1 MGGDEV
7 NTGDYVTIQERVPIR
22 QAPVWLDET
31 AEPLEGTIGAI
42 RRTTEPPTWWRSQQW
57 TSSPP
62 ATLTWE
68 SAPLVMDRNAAA
80 NRIYY
85 INTQPGQHIQW
96 IPTNL
101 DDLDWDNPWANP
113 RPHGWSKEDWECMKV
128 SSGL

>member
-1 MGGDEV
+1 MNDTVE
-7 NTGDYVTIQERVPIR
+7 YVTIQERIPIR
-22 QAPVWLDET
+22 QAPAVFDET
-31 AEPLEGTIGAI
+31 AEVTEGTIGAI

-68 SAPLVMDRNAAA
+68 SAPMVMDRNAQM

-85 INTQPGQHIQW
+85 INTANLHIQW
-96 IPTNL
+96 SPM
-101 DDLDWDNPWANP
+101 DWDNPWANP
-113 RPHGWSKEDWECMKV
+113 RPHGWTKEDWECMKV